1 MVTLDA
7 PLAILI
13 TGPYGSGKSSLAG
26 EIADVVEGELP
37 YAAIDLDWLAWFDT
51 GEPGLEHETSA
62 VELRNLADVV
72 RNYLDVGIQ
81 LFVIAGAI
89 RNAWEVDALRGVL
102 PMRVTV
108 VRLDVPIDEIER
120 RIGSDDTEGRQNDL
134 RRAREW
140 IEAGEGIGFEDV
152 VIANTA
158 PLREVALTVIERV
171 VSHSD

>member
-1 MVTLDA
+1 MVTHDA
-7 PLAILI
+7 PHAILI

-26 EIADVVEGELP
+26 EIADVLEGQVP

-51 GEPGLEHETSA
+51 GDSDAGHETSA
-62 VELRNLADVV
+62 VELRNLSDVV
-72 RNYLDVGIQ
+72 RNYLEVGIR

-89 RNAWEVDALRGVL
+89 RQAWELEALRGVL

-120 RIGSDDTEGRQNDL
+120 RIGSDDTEGRQDDL

-140 IEAGEGIGFEDV
+140 VEAGEGIGFEDV
-152 VIANTA
+152 VIANTG
-158 PLREVALTVIERV
+158 PLREVALTVIQRV
-171 VSHSD
+171 VSPSA

>member
-1 MVTLDA
+1 MVTLDE
-7 PLAILI
+7 PHAILI
-13 TGPYGSGKSSLAG
+13 IGPYGSGKSSLAG
-26 EIADVVEGELP
+26 EIADVLEGQVP

-51 GEPGLEHETSA
+51 GDSDAGHETSA
-62 VELRNLADVV
+62 VELRNLSDVV
-72 RNYLDVGIQ
+72 RNYLEVGIR

-89 RNAWEVDALRGVL
+89 RQAWELEALRGVL

-134 RRAREW
+134 RRTREW

-158 PLREVALTVIERV
+158 PLREVALTVIQRV
-171 VSHSD
+171 VSPSA